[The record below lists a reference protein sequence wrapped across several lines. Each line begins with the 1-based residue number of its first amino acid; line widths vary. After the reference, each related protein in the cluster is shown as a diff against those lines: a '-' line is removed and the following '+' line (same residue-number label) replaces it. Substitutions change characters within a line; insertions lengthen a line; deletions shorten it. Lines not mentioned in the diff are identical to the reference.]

1 VAPRKSMTAEPD
13 AESARESAPD
23 DATPPAAAPVTRLA
37 KKEFV
42 DRVAAASGARKKLAR
57 EIVEATL
64 AALGDAL
71 SRGEDV
77 VLPPLGRMRVSRSR
91 DKASGEVLNIKL
103 RRGPA
108 GGKAQKDVA
117 QPLAAA
123 EE

>member
-1 VAPRKSMTAEPD
+1 MAPRNSKTAEP
-13 AESARESAPD
+13 APESALDS
-23 DATPPAAAPVTRLA
+23 ATPPAAPAAPVTRLA

-42 DRVAAASGARKKLAR
+42 DRVAAASGAKKKLAR

-71 SRGEDV
+71 SKGEDV

-91 DKASGEVLNIKL
+91 DNASGEVLNIKL
-103 RRGPA
+103 RRGPS
-108 GGKAQKDVA
+108 GGKAQKDVTE
-117 QPLAAA
+117 PLAEA